1 MLMEPATQKW
11 YAVGITAA
19 PEAAEAVEYALNS
32 LDALGTEINNLG
44 PNRPEILTVVGYFN
58 DAPSESAISEAIA
71 ESLSIYEHSLDSAS
85 YAGTREVENEDWL
98 SEWKKHWKP
107 TESGR
112 FVIAPTWE
120 KVGKSEKI
128 VIRIEPSMAFG
139 TGTHETTRLCL
150 KAIEENYRA
159 GESFFDVGTGT
170 GILAIAVAKLN
181 GRSVSILA
189 CDTDADSIAIAR
201 ENAELN
207 ATPAIEYYVGSIT
220 SGSPEFDVVCANVTL
235 DVIVPLLPLLIER
248 SRRLLILSGILAEQ
262 EPAIRETLIGFG
274 VHYPAVER
282 MGEWISVIA
291 DLRSRIAD

>member
-1 MLMEPATQKW
+1 MEPATQKW

-19 PEAAEAVEYALNS
+19 PDAAEAVEYALNS

-58 DAPSESAISEAIA
+58 DAPSESAISEALA
-71 ESLSIYEHSLDSAS
+71 DSLSIYRHGVDSAT

-120 KVGKSEKI
+120 EVDQAEKI

-150 KAIEENYRA
+150 KALEENYRA

-170 GILAIAVAKLN
+170 GILAIAVSKLN
-181 GRSVSILA
+181 ERPVAILA
-189 CDTDADSIAIAR
+189 CDTDADSVAIAR

-207 ATPAIEYYVGSIT
+207 ATPEIEYFDGSIT
-220 SGSPEFDVVCANVTL
+220 PDSPEFDVVCANVTV
-235 DVIVPLLPLLIER
+235 DVIVPLLPLLVAK
-248 SRRLLILSGILAEQ
+248 SRRLLILSGILVEQ
-262 EPAIRETLIGFG
+262 EPAILEALSQFG
-274 VHYPAVER
+274 VSDPAIER

-291 DLRSRIAD
+291 DL

>member
-1 MLMEPATQKW
+1 
-11 YAVGITAA
+11 
-19 PEAAEAVEYALNS
+19 VEYALNS

-274 VHYPAVER
+274 VHRPAVER

>member
-1 MLMEPATQKW
+1 MESAIQKW

-19 PEAAEAVEYALNS
+19 PDAAEAVEYALNS

-44 PNRPEILTVVGYFN
+44 PDRPEILTVVGYFN
-58 DAPSESAISEAIA
+58 DAPGVSAISEALGDA
-71 ESLSIYEHSLDSAS
+71 LSIYDLGMDSAS

-112 FVIAPTWE
+112 FIIAPTWE
-120 KVGKSEKI
+120 SVDDSEKI

-150 KAIEENYRA
+150 AAIDANYRA

-170 GILAIAVAKLN
+170 GILAIAVAKIN
-181 GRSVSILA
+181 EKRPVAILA
-189 CDTDADSIAIAR
+189 CDTDSDSVSIAR

-207 ATPAIEYYVGSIT
+207 ETLGIEYYVGSI
-220 SGSPEFDVVCANVTL
+220 SDDSPEFDVVCANVTL
-235 DVIVPLLPLLIER
+235 DVIVPLLPQLIAK
-248 SRRLLILSGILAEQ
+248 SRRMLILSGILAEQ
-262 EPAIRETLIGFG
+262 EAAIREALIGYG
-274 VHYPAVER
+274 INNPAVEL

-291 DLRSRIAD
+291 EL

>member
-1 MLMEPATQKW
+1 MEPAIQKW
-11 YAVGITAA
+11 YAVGINAA
-19 PEAAEAVEYALNS
+19 PDAAEAVEYALNS

-44 PNRPEILTVVGYFN
+44 PDRPEILTVVGYFN
-58 DAPSESAISEAIA
+58 EAPGESAISEALA
-71 ESLSIYEHSLDSAS
+71 DALSIYDLGMESAS
-85 YAGTREVENEDWL
+85 YAGIREVENEDWL

-120 KVGKSEKI
+120 KVDDSEKI

-181 GRSVSILA
+181 EGHVAILA
-189 CDTDADSIAIAR
+189 CDTDADSITIAH

-207 ATPAIEYYVGSIT
+207 ETPEIEYYVGSIADDL
-220 SGSPEFDVVCANVTL
+220 PEFDVVCANVTL
-235 DVIVPLLPLLIER
+235 DVIVPLLPLLIAK
-248 SRRLLILSGILAEQ
+248 SRRMLILSGILGEQ
-262 EPAIRETLIGFG
+262 ESAIREALAGFG
-274 VHYPAVER
+274 ITSPEVEK
-282 MGEWISVIA
+282 MGEWISAKIQK
-291 DLRSRIAD
+291 